1 MPALCNVQPSSVQ
14 PRVTSPCREH
24 SLITSCWMNVC
35 IMPLSTM
42 NQNDQMKMCLFV
54 GFDIWSTC
62 ILFLGLDH
70 WFLCKK
76 TQPYFWPVPYYQHW
90 TWNMDTNVPTR
101 PSCVSSVHGDIFS
114 AVTAARRNHLNIWT
128 LLVTAMAMNATIKY
142 KYPIKVTR
150 RIKMY
155 PAVCLEEIIT
165 LVTAWLV
172 ARASNESSRRF
183 QNHGEGPY

>member
-1 MPALCNVQPSSVQ
+1 MQGAFINNAVLNECMYHASVNNESKW
-14 PRVTSPCREH
+14 PNEDVAFCGIWYFIHLYFVPWSG
-24 SLITSCWMNVC
+24 SLI
-35 IMPLSTM
+35 
-42 NQNDQMKMCLFV
+42 FV
-54 GFDIWSTC
+54 Q
-62 ILFLGLDH
+62 
-70 WFLCKK
+70 K

-172 ARASNESSRRF
+172 ATASNAGSRRLKRAPTRAF
-183 QNHGEGPY
+183 SWLKVPTK

>member
-1 MPALCNVQPSSVQ
+1 
-14 PRVTSPCREH
+14 
-24 SLITSCWMNVC
+24 
-35 IMPLSTM
+35 
-42 NQNDQMKMCLFV
+42 MCLN
-54 GFDIWSTC
+54 S
-62 ILFLGLDH
+62 ILLWDLIFCPPAFCSLVWAGS
-70 WFLCKK
+70 FFCKK
-76 TQPYFWPVPYYQHW
+76 KKPYFWPVPYYQHW

-155 PAVCLEEIIT
+155 PAVRLEEIIT
-165 LVTAWLV
+165 LITAWLV
-172 ARASNESSRRF
+172 VRDSNEGSRRF
-183 QNHGEGPY
+183 HNYYKAFSWLKIMKYSVLSHLRHYAKQVLTHGK

>member
-1 MPALCNVQPSSVQ
+1 MYHASVNNELKQPKKEDMYFCGIWYFIHLYFVPWSGSWIFVQK
-14 PRVTSPCREH
+14 H
-24 SLITSCWMNVC
+24 KL
-35 IMPLSTM
+35 
-42 NQNDQMKMCLFV
+42 
-54 GFDIWSTC
+54 
-62 ILFLGLDH
+62 
-70 WFLCKK
+70 
-76 TQPYFWPVPYYQHW
+76 YFWPVPYYQHW

-172 ARASNESSRRF
+172 ARASNAASRRLKRAE
-183 QNHGEGPY
+183 EGPY

>member
-1 MPALCNVQPSSVQ
+1 
-14 PRVTSPCREH
+14 
-24 SLITSCWMNVC
+24 
-35 IMPLSTM
+35 
-42 NQNDQMKMCLFV
+42 MCLN
-54 GFDIWSTC
+54 S
-62 ILFLGLDH
+62 ILLWDLIFCPPAFCSLVWIID
-70 WFLCKK
+70 FCAKK
-76 TQPYFWPVPYYQHW
+76 QQPYFWTVPYYQHW

-128 LLVTAMAMNATIKY
+128 LLVTAIAMNATIKY

-172 ARASNESSRRF
+172 DRASNEGSQSQSRRPSPGCKF
-183 QNHGEGPY
+183 LLVLSHLRHYAKQAPIMISRHKIWTLTQLS

>member
-1 MPALCNVQPSSVQ
+1 MQGAFINNVMLNECMYHASVNNESKWPNEDVSFLWDLIFGPPAFC
-14 PRVTSPCREH
+14 
-24 SLITSCWMNVC
+24 SLVWIIDFCA
-35 IMPLSTM
+35 
-42 NQNDQMKMCLFV
+42 
-54 GFDIWSTC
+54 
-62 ILFLGLDH
+62 
-70 WFLCKK
+70 KK

-172 ARASNESSRRF
+172 ARASNAGSRRLKRAPTRAF
-183 QNHGEGPY
+183 SWLKVHTE